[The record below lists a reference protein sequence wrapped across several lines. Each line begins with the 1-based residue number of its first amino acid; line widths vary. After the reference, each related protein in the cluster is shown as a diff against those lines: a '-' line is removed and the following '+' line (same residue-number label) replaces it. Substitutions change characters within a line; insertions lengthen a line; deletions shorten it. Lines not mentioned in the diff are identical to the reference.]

1 MKHIA
6 TQALCTV
13 QAQIG
18 TGTFPHTG
26 IALLLLHSSIQHP
39 PSQEGRT
46 RWQPRQRTI
55 KGKVYKQIILQAC
68 KQPSPRPR
76 PERALGEGEGACFL
90 SAFSKCGSAKSGHP
104 WYSTVVFQQLLNT
117 DSDGRA
123 SVNVFFGFDYAETLT
138 SFTLLFP
145 FTRGTQ
151 WESCVCILHEIG
163 KKKLQK
169 KEGKMPTNAQKLR
182 RQYKKPRQ
190 APENR

>member
-1 MKHIA
+1 MVYTVWAAVKHIA

-39 PSQEGRT
+39 PSQEGRA

-76 PERALGEGEGACFL
+76 PERALGEGACFL

-123 SVNVFFGFDYAETLT
+123 SVNVFSDLIMPRH
-138 SFTLLFP
+138 SLLSRCSSP
-145 FTRGTQ
+145 AREAQ
-151 WESCVCILHEIG
+151 WGELCMYI
-163 KKKLQK
+163 
-169 KEGKMPTNAQKLR
+169 A
-182 RQYKKPRQ
+182 
-190 APENR
+190 